1 MIIDE
6 KTENNT
12 KSQGDDTM
20 DTPGISRKTIIS
32 PLRGLSLGFYAIV
45 YNHFIPTGFINAFIE

>member
-12 KSQGDDTM
+12 QSQGDDIIN
-20 DTPGISRKTIIS
+20 TPGISRENDHITPSGFIVGFFMQSSIIIS
-32 PLRGLSLGFYAIV
+32 SLRDLQRF
-45 YNHFIPTGFINAFIE
+45 H